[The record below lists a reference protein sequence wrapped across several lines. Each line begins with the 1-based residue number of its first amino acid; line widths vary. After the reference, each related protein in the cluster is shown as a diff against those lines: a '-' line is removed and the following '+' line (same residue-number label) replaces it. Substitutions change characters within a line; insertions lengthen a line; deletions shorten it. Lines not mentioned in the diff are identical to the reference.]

1 MHTIFSHKPQRLALL
16 LAAALLGSTAVMAA
30 PGGQDRHENAGPG
43 THQQSQHNNPH
54 NSPQPLHEPGRQQQS
69 APARAPAQPQMRPGN
84 KVAQLPSGY
93 RQIHH
98 RESDYYYARGAW
110 YRPQGAGFIIVMPP
124 IGLSIPVLPGG
135 YITVI
140 IGGRPYYRYNDI
152 YYVQRGTSYV
162 VVDAPSE
169 DQAGTASQ
177 DELYIYP
184 ANNQSAA
191 QQSKDRYEC
200 HQWGNSQTGYDP
212 TQAYGGVAASE
223 TATARANYQR
233 AMTACLEA
241 RGYTVR

>member
-30 PGGQDRHENAGPG
+30 PGAQDRHENAGPG
-43 THQQSQHNNPH
+43 AHQQSQHTNPH
-54 NSPQPLHEPGRQQQS
+54 NSPQQSHESSRQQN

-162 VVDAPSE
+162 VVEAPSE

-184 ANNQSAA
+184 ANNQSPA

-223 TATARANYQR
+223 AATARANYQR